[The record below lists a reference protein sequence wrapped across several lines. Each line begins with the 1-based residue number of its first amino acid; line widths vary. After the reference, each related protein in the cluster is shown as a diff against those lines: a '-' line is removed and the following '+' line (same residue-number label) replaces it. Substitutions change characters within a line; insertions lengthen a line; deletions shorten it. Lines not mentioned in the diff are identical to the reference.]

1 MATRGTMVIGDTS
14 LATSREMTAAFGDQG
29 IQVLATC
36 QDGIALVEAV
46 LEHKPDVVA
55 LDLVLPKLTGLQ
67 AIATLK
73 RKGANPTFVVAS
85 AVSARERV
93 MAAKEAGASY
103 YILKPLDSS
112 ALGGLAARV
121 VDRFLTAVG

>member
-1 MATRGTMVIGDTS
+1 MVIGDTS
-14 LATSREMTAAFGDQG
+14 LATSRELAAAFQAQG
-29 IQVLATC
+29 IEVLATC

-67 AIATLK
+67 VIVTLK
-73 RKGANPTFVVAS
+73 RKGMNPTFIVAS

-93 MAAKEAGASY
+93 VAAKEAGASY
-103 YILKPLDSS
+103 
-112 ALGGLAARV
+112 
-121 VDRFLTAVG
+121 